1 MGLEVFRFE
10 VKRVRA
16 IGLRVQSVL
25 GFGCTQIWCVPR
37 AQGLPVGL
45 GIEVEAPAKLDIDSL
60 TPKKPIPKVT
70 TLPPRAREH
79 WVSRS
84 GKVLGF
90 SGLLDRSLPSGL
102 RGQEC
107 RDG

>member
-1 MGLEVFRFE
+1 MILGFRDRANWICSQRVEEFWVWRFSGLR

-45 GIEVEAPAKLDIDSL
+45 GIEVEALRPNL
-60 TPKKPIPKVT
+60 T
-70 TLPPRAREH
+70 
-79 WVSRS
+79 
-84 GKVLGF
+84 
-90 SGLLDRSLPSGL
+90 
-102 RGQEC
+102 
-107 RDG
+107 